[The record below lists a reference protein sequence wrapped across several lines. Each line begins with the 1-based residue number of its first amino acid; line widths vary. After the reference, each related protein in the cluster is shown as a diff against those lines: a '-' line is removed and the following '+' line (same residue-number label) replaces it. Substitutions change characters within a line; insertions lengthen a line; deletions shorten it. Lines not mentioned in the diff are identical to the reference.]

1 MADKNICWNE
11 NPSIW
16 AVSCADTAQIRGFF
30 AHARRSSLFSSGNEA
45 SNENP
50 SIWAVLCAE
59 GPRSGVFSCTHA
71 AVIFSHQETKHGKQT
86 TETFLGLIRPR
97 WKVFR
102 RNHRAFVSETRE
114 GGLVIFENGGQ
125 LGQDFGVEKKKPGSE
140 MFAAALQFLW
150 CQSADSCRH
159 LMPAIL
165 RRKKAQAFLALN
177 ASTKTAAGPTTQ

>member
-1 MADKNICWNE
+1 MGKASGRHWPTKTSVRTKT
-11 NPSIW
+11 PRSGPFR
-16 AVSCADTAQIRGFF
+16 APIR
-30 AHARRSSLFSSGNEA
+30 
-45 SNENP
+45 
-50 SIWAVLCAE
+50 
-59 GPRSGVFSCTHA
+59 PRSGVFSCTHA

-114 GGLVIFENGGQ
+114 GGLVIFENGGK
-125 LGQDFGVEKKKPGSE
+125 LGQDFGVEKKNPGSE

-177 ASTKTAAGPTTQ
+177 ASTGTAAGPTTQCSGTRICQPCEA